1 MAAEAMGIF
10 FYPYPGIASQA
21 SIFLNGAEPA
31 FGSIFQ
37 TGLAYAMYLCSRLY
51 CPFSEWFASRGIF
64 EAFASGPLGTLKVS
78 DEMQG
83 LLLPLLSAVRL
94 LVVTL
99 TPQ

>member
-1 MAAEAMGIF
+1 MQLVRML
-10 FYPYPGIASQA
+10 STLL
-21 SIFLNGAEPA
+21 SIF
-31 FGSIFQ
+31 
-37 TGLAYAMYLCSRLY
+37 
-51 CPFSEWFASRGIF
+51 EWFASRGIF